1 MHSLPISEMGVVNTH
16 VFEVD
21 VYPLISREDQILIL
35 NFNLYGVK
43 KMPQVINTNLAAI
56 NARRN
61 LETSSSDLGTS
72 LQRLSS
78 GLRVNSAKDDAA
90 GLAIATRFTTNVE
103 GLAQAGRNANDAI
116 SLVQTAEGALQE
128 VSNILQ
134 RSRELAIQSANGTNS
149 SSDRK
154 ALQSE
159 VNQLKSELN
168 RISTTT
174 KFNGLNVLNGDLSSS
189 DMQIGANA
197 NETVSVTIG
206 SVHGTN
212 IGSNE
217 QKTDNAAGLEQSTYQ
232 TVYGYGQNTDI
243 GTSVGDMS
251 AAATNGY
258 TAETFTITN
267 TDSVG
272 NTSTDTHLTTAD
284 DNAMLTA
291 FNLNAKSG
299 VIATAYNEVQLT
311 GLTGMDAATDTFD
324 IVLTGSDGSG
334 ASDSIAIAFADAAH
348 NTFAAIATTIN
359 ANTDAQARDVYA
371 VGTATTL
378 TIYGLQGHD
387 VSLSMGSGA
396 AVVSMQSLVNTDTA
410 ATNADSANVD
420 ITSGGRLDVM
430 MDVGYSIAG
439 STGAH
444 IATASTGRQAGRF
457 DVTTTTESVNTDQM
471 GLGEGGNFNNSQ
483 NNVGAQ
489 TLTISGGDGTTTVAI
504 SAGQTADSIVTSING
519 KSADTGVRSTAVTT
533 VTVDTLSANGTV
545 TMDLFGDNVNASNIS
560 AAVTA
565 TDLTALIKSIND
577 VTGTTGITA
586 AVGTDNSQM
595 LLTHSAGKDIKISG
609 FTHSSAVD
617 YARTSDTIIVGDG
630 TSLTTPS
637 TQYSMNVTGG
647 TGTSAVTLFD
657 GAGANG
663 LDSTIVGGEVTLISD
678 QTFSVASSV
687 ANNVAGVGSGSL
699 FSTAASVSNSS
710 SASRVSDINIG
721 SVAGAQSAISV
732 LDEALQAISTIRSGL
747 GALQARFET
756 TTRSIANSIE
766 NLSAAR
772 SRILDADFAV
782 ETSDLTKNQ
791 ILQQAG
797 TSILSQANQIP
808 QNILSLLQ

>member
-1 MHSLPISEMGVVNTH
+1 
-16 VFEVD
+16 
-21 VYPLISREDQILIL
+21 
-35 NFNLYGVK
+35 
-43 KMPQVINTNLAAI
+43 
-56 NARRN
+56 
-61 LETSSSDLGTS
+61 
-72 LQRLSS
+72 
-78 GLRVNSAKDDAA
+78 
-90 GLAIATRFTTNVE
+90 
-103 GLAQAGRNANDAI
+103 
-116 SLVQTAEGALQE
+116 
-128 VSNILQ
+128 
-134 RSRELAIQSANGTNS
+134 
-149 SSDRK
+149 
-154 ALQSE
+154 
-159 VNQLKSELN
+159 
-168 RISTTT
+168 
-174 KFNGLNVLNGDLSSS
+174 
-189 DMQIGANA
+189 
-197 NETVSVTIG
+197 
-206 SVHGTN
+206 
-212 IGSNE
+212 
-217 QKTDNAAGLEQSTYQ
+217 
-232 TVYGYGQNTDI
+232 
-243 GTSVGDMS
+243 
-251 AAATNGY
+251 
-258 TAETFTITN
+258 
-267 TDSVG
+267 
-272 NTSTDTHLTTAD
+272 
-284 DNAMLTA
+284 
-291 FNLNAKSG
+291 
-299 VIATAYNEVQLT
+299 
-311 GLTGMDAATDTFD
+311 
-324 IVLTGSDGSG
+324 
-334 ASDSIAIAFADAAH
+334 
-348 NTFAAIATTIN
+348 
-359 ANTDAQARDVYA
+359 
-371 VGTATTL
+371 
-378 TIYGLQGHD
+378 
-387 VSLSMGSGA
+387 
-396 AVVSMQSLVNTDTA
+396 
-410 ATNADSANVD
+410 
-420 ITSGGRLDVM
+420 
-430 MDVGYSIAG
+430 
-439 STGAH
+439 
-444 IATASTGRQAGRF
+444 
-457 DVTTTTESVNTDQM
+457 
-471 GLGEGGNFNNSQ
+471 
-483 NNVGAQ
+483 
-489 TLTISGGDGTTTVAI
+489 VAI

-630 TSLTTPS
+630 TSLAAPS

-747 GALQARFET
+747 GALQSRFET
-756 TTRSIANSIE
+756 TGRSISNSIE

-797 TSILSQANQIP
+797 TSILSQSNQIT
-808 QNILSLLQ
+808 QNVLALLG